1 MTNRNINKNTESQ
14 LDSVNNQFEITSSNQ
29 TDLQNIPNLY
39 GMTLE
44 QYREGVEIHSRCFGQ
59 LEKIINS

>member
-1 MTNRNINKNTESQ
+1 MTNRNINKNAEPQ
-14 LDSVNNQFEITSSNQ
+14 LDSINNQFEITSSSQN
-29 TDLQNIPNLY
+29 DLQNTPHLY

-44 QYREGVEIHSRCFGQ
+44 QYKEGVEIHSRCFGQ